1 MGPPLLSAPR
11 VSGLLNAPDSTHIRG
26 QSKPARSRGSQQK
39 EFSDGRASLSILLW
53 MQVGWAGCAGATWG
67 RAVGRGGDASGG
79 PGCPRNLLQSSQ
91 HAQACRVGVQRP
103 KWSCQPAA
111 EEDLEETGGQ
121 PLGGTDSPSRGAAP
135 PPPRKHTGCQALHE
149 SPWPLTYINPISH
162 RRTHRLVE
170 HTQAHPDK
178 EGPHRGLACARCPFP
193 GCLEQC
199 GDPRR
204 SMDTW
209 SALPSKYCQPPTPPA
224 NNHSCPIPWA
234 H

>member
-1 MGPPLLSAPR
+1 MGWQAGLVQSAVNFFSASCGQAWGSRGAGTPCWYPPLPRARVGPPLLSAPR

-39 EFSDGRASLSILLW
+39 EFSDGRASLSVLLW

-79 PGCPRNLLQSSQ
+79 PGCPRNLLRSSQ

-135 PPPRKHTGCQALHE
+135 PPPPPASSTQAAKP
-149 SPWPLTYINPISH
+149 SISH
-162 RRTHRLVE
+162 
-170 HTQAHPDK
+170 
-178 EGPHRGLACARCPFP
+178 P
-193 GCLEQC
+193 G
-199 GDPRR
+199 R
-204 SMDTW
+204 
-209 SALPSKYCQPPTPPA
+209 
-224 NNHSCPIPWA
+224 
-234 H
+234 